1 MVKDQPKKEVFYIKL
16 PNSDGVRKLI
26 NCRYPKML
34 LLSKAYGDLH
44 FKLICITCIQE
55 VQQISSLLWLN
66 WNIKKNG
73 GLEKTWVFLHI
84 MYQVPL
90 KWIPVYQTVSHNVSP
105 DCNAIQYTV
114 VIVLQWPKYFCFC
127 DFMCTLKAF
136 GKWTVQKRFLIQVGQ
151 QTLYTLF
158 RWFRLICKHGT
169 KL

>member
-114 VIVLQWPKYFCFC
+114 VIVLQWPKYFMWFLWFHVYFENIWKV
-127 DFMCTLKAF
+127 DSTFI
-136 GKWTVQKRFLIQVGQ
+136 VQKRFLIQVGIES
-151 QTLYTLF
+151 TNIIYTF
-158 RWFRLICKHGT
+158 
-169 KL
+169 